1 MNKKYIRPYEFFLK
15 NERELQNRMTF
26 KNSQKHKK
34 TLLSSNLSSSIIFET
49 KMNYHKKNRLNFFFK
64 FCFKYQPVSVV
75 HGI

>member
-34 TLLSSNLSSSIIFET
+34 
-49 KMNYHKKNRLNFFFK
+49 H
-64 FCFKYQPVSVV
+64 CYQVIYQVQ
-75 HGI
+75 